1 MKIKLYNLNIYYIM
15 SLEANK
21 FIFDKINK
29 QAVENEMNI
38 HNDIVRKIKK
48 AQLKEKQEIGE
59 TTELDQ
65 KAYNLFLKYA
75 NDFAFELNN
84 CLELAQNE
92 DLADDNKSPLPSLIN
107 SYNELVLT
115 LSRIKYK
122 SLNINDKRKIDGR
135 INEYLPSLNLLS
147 EMLNNLAI
155 PPNENFFL
163 NYKIKIDQI
172 IRQINEKIF
181 DQVSYPLVT

>member
-1 MKIKLYNLNIYYIM
+1 M

-48 AQLKEKQEIGE
+48 AQLKEKQEIEE

-65 KAYNLFLKYA
+65 KAYNLFLDEA

-84 CLELAQNE
+84 SLEKAQVNK
-92 DLADDNKSPLPSLIN
+92 LKDDEKAHLPTLI
-107 SYNELVLT
+107 SDYNNLVLV

-122 SLNINDKRKIDGR
+122 SLKINDKRKIDNR
-135 INEYLPSLNLLS
+135 LNEYLPSLNLLS
-147 EMLNNLAI
+147 EMLNRSAK
-155 PPNENFFL
+155 PPDENYFL

-181 DQVSYPLVT
+181 DQVSYPLVS